1 MSSEEYILN
10 VSDESVSFTSLINNA
25 SLLAITVPVTFS
37 SAISLARFGPLNT
50 PILFLALKALN

>member
-10 VSDESVSFTSLINNA
+10 VSDESVSFTSLINNS

-50 PILFLALKALN
+50 PTLFLKN